1 MHCHKF
7 VCAQTVFLRSRTT
20 KADFLAVM
28 DYVDRNFA
36 FNLWGF
42 LVFLYNYLKLF
53 LFFKITNHEEVIS
66 QSLRK
71 EDIKTKV
78 VNYLSKV

>member
-1 MHCHKF
+1 
-7 VCAQTVFLRSRTT
+7 
-20 KADFLAVM
+20 M

-78 VNYLSKV
+78 VNYLSKVW